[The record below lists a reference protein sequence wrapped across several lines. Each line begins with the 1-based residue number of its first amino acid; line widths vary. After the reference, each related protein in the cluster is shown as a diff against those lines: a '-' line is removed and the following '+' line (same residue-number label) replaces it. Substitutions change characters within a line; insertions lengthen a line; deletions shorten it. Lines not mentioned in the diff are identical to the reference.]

1 MARSFPPTQVKAG
14 KLQRPEFG
22 DVNIQYVSTM
32 KTIFASFKTE
42 LFHAKE

>member
-1 MARSFPPTQVKAG
+1 MARIFLLKQVKAG
-14 KLQRPEFG
+14 QLQRPEFG
-22 DVNIQYVSTM
+22 DVNIQHVSTM

>member
-1 MARSFPPTQVKAG
+1 MVRIFLLKSVKAG
-14 KLQRPEFG
+14 QLQRPAFG
-22 DVNIQYVSTM
+22 DMNIQHVSTI

>member
-1 MARSFPPTQVKAG
+1 MARIFLLKQVKAG
-14 KLQRPEFG
+14 QLQRPEFV
-22 DVNIQYVSTM
+22 DVNIQHVSTV